1 MDAYLSLVDIEI
13 LFFFV
18 FNIKLQQIHLQ
29 ANDQQANS
37 QFISIFSI
45 YFDSFRS
52 NSVCLIAMIITSTN
66 DFFCVCVCVFSHG
79 LKSGDICL

>member
-37 QFISIFSI
+37 QFISIP
-45 YFDSFRS
+45 
-52 NSVCLIAMIITSTN
+52 
-66 DFFCVCVCVFSHG
+66 
-79 LKSGDICL
+79 SGQI